1 MATVAVTG
9 STDGIGLAA
18 ARTLLAGGHRVLV
31 HARSE
36 ERGRPVVDALDGDV
50 VLVTGD
56 LAALDEVRALAD
68 RLRTHAPLDALV
80 HNAGVWV
87 RGAVPRRS
95 RDGLET
101 TFAVNVLAAHLL
113 TALLAEAVTGRL
125 LWLGSGMA
133 RSGRLDPARL
143 GAEEDPKKAYA
154 QSKAADVALAA
165 GWGRRLPH
173 LASAAVD
180 PGWVPT
186 KLASAGAPGQVQRAG
201 DDLAWCATAANLRA
215 APYWRARRPTAVP
228 APLRDP
234 GLQDALLAGCD
245 RLAGLRPGDRR

>member
-1 MATVAVTG
+1 MGTIAVTG

-18 ARTLLAGGHRVLV
+18 ARTLLARGHRVLV

-36 ERGRPVVDALDGDV
+36 ERGRPVVAGLDGDV
-50 VLVTGD
+50 ALVTGD
-56 LAALDEVRALAD
+56 LASPAAVRALAD
-68 RLRTHAPLDALV
+68 QLRRHAPLDVLV

-87 RGAVPRRS
+87 RGDVPRRT

-101 TFAVNVLAAHLL
+101 TFAVNVLAPHLL
-113 TALLAEAVTGRL
+113 TALLADAVTGRL

-133 RSGRLDPARL
+133 RSGRPDPARL
-143 GAEEDPKKAYA
+143 GDEDDPRRAYA
-154 QSKAADVALAA
+154 QSKAGNVALAI

-186 KLASAGAPGQVQRAG
+186 KLASPGAPGQVQRAG
-201 DDLAWCATAANLRA
+201 DDLAWCAVDADLRA
-215 APYWRARRPTAVP
+215 APYWKDRRPTPVP
-228 APLRDP
+228 PQLRDP
-234 GLQDALLAGCD
+234 GLHDALLAGCD
-245 RLAGLRPGDRR
+245 RLARFGPAHHP